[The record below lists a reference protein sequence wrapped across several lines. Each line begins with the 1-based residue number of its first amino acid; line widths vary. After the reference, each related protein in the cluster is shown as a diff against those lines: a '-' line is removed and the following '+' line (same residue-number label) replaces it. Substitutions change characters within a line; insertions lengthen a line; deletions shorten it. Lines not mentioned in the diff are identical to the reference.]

1 MDSRLSSPGSASR
14 RRRSRHY
21 RRPPSAWRWA
31 WRGLAL
37 VLLLPLLA
45 LAAGAGALWWS
56 LPARQESLSL
66 PGLSAP
72 VEVLLDSHGI
82 PRLRAANELDAA
94 MALGLLHA
102 RDRMFQ
108 MELMRRGAA
117 GRLAEIAG
125 SAVLRSDRLVRTLGL
140 ARRARED
147 LATLP
152 AETRAVLEA
161 YAAGVNAWIAARGRF
176 AAPEFLLLGAPEP
189 WVPEHSLLWGKV
201 MGLWLSGNYRE
212 ELDRARLATILPAA
226 RLAELW
232 PEDTS
237 PGRPDRVVP
246 DRAAALDGGHLAR
259 LAAALPRFP
268 EPFTLP
274 GSASNAWAVTGA
286 HSASGAPL
294 LANDPHL
301 GFQAPILW
309 YLARVEL
316 PGGRFLAGAT
326 APGVPFMVIGRN
338 ESLAWGFTTTTSD
351 TQDVFVERLAGE
363 DRYEAPG
370 GPLPFAERME
380 TIRLRGAAPVRLRVR
395 ETRHGPVISDLD
407 AEPPRDTVLAV
418 AMANLAP
425 GDTAAAGL
433 LALNRARTLEEA
445 QAAASLITSPPQ
457 NLTVAEAPRAG
468 GAAGGRVGMFLTG
481 RTPLR
486 RAGDGT
492 LPAPGWDGS
501 HDWLGWVPFAEL
513 PHVPAPESGV
523 VANANNRVAPPD
535 HPVFLGQHWPADW
548 RFRRIGELLAAVPKQ
563 DAAGFAA
570 MQLDTVSLFARAVL
584 AEDGKLHRL
593 PRPEGLA
600 GRALDLLLAW
610 DGDIGADRP
619 EPLIFNAFTR
629 QLGRLALAAGGVPPG
644 LAEARSGFLRRLLG
658 PGEEGAAWCLG
669 DCTVLA
675 GRALTEA
682 VAGLAAQ
689 LGPNPGAWRW
699 GALHQARFEHPLLRA
714 IPWLRDRARLEVP
727 TGGDEATLSRG
738 GMGPASFAHVH
749 GAGLRLVA
757 DLASSAGVQAIIA
770 TGQSGHPLSPHWA
783 DLLPLWQ
790 AGETLSL
797 GPAAVAEGGRLSLRP

>member
-1 MDSRLSSPGSASR
+1 MDAPLSSSGSAAR
-14 RRRSRHY
+14 RRRPRHT
-21 RRPPSAWRWA
+21 RRLRSGWRWV

-37 VLLLPLLA
+37 LVLLPLL
-45 LAAGAGALWWS
+45 LAGAAAGALWWS
-56 LPARQESLSL
+56 LPTREATLTL

-72 VEVLLDSHGI
+72 VEVAFDTHGI
-82 PRLRAANELDAA
+82 PRLRAANERDAA

-117 GRLAEIAG
+117 GRLAELAG
-125 SAVLRSDRLVRTLGL
+125 GAALRSDRLVRTLGL

-152 AETRAVLEA
+152 PETRGVLEA
-161 YAAGVNAWIAARGRF
+161 YATGVNAWIAARGRF
-176 AAPEFLLLGAPEP
+176 AAPEFIALGAPEP
-189 WVPEHSLLWGKV
+189 WAPEHSLLWGKI
-201 MGLWLSGNYRE
+201 MGLWLSGNWRE
-212 ELDRARLATILPAA
+212 ELDRARLATLLPPE
-226 RLAELW
+226 RLAALT
-232 PEDTS
+232 PEDHT
-237 PGRPDRVVP
+237 PGRPDQAVP
-246 DRAAALDGGHLAR
+246 ERGAFRDEGHLAR

-363 DRYEAPG
+363 GSYAAPG
-370 GPLPFAERME
+370 GPLPFAERRE
-380 TIRLRGAAPVRLRVR
+380 VIGLRGDAPVPLRVR

-433 LALNRARTLEEA
+433 QALNRARSLEAARE
-445 QAAASLITSPPQ
+445 AAALITTPSQ
-457 NLTVAEAPRAG
+457 NLMVAEASPG
-468 GAAGGRVGMFLTG
+468 GGRIGLFLTG

-492 LPAPGWDGS
+492 LPVPGWDGS

-513 PHVPAPESGV
+513 PHVVAPETGV
-523 VANANNRVAPPD
+523 LANANNRVAPPD
-535 HPVFLGQHWPADW
+535 HPVFLAHDWPADW
-548 RFRRIGELLAAVPKQ
+548 RFRRIGQLLGAAPRQ

-570 MQLDTVSLFARAVL
+570 MQMDTVSLFARAAL
-584 AEDGKLHRL
+584 AEDGVLRRL
-593 PRPEGLA
+593 PRPSGAA
-600 GRALDLLLAW
+600 GQALDLLLAW
-610 DGDIGADRP
+610 DGDARADRP
-619 EPLIFNAFTR
+619 EPLIFNAFAR

-644 LAEARSGFLRRLLG
+644 AWEARSRFLLG
-658 PGEEGAAWCLG
+658 LLSPGADAAAWCAG
-669 DCTVLA
+669 DCAALA
-675 GRALTEA
+675 GRALDAA
-682 VAGLAAQ
+682 VADLAASQ
-689 LGPNPGAWRW
+689 GPDPAAWRW
-699 GALHQARFEHPLLRA
+699 GALHRARFEHPLLRA
-714 IPWLRDRARLEVP
+714 IPLLRDWARREVP
-727 TGGDEATLSRG
+727 TGGDAETVARG
-738 GMGPASFAHVH
+738 GMGPGSFTHVH

-757 DLASSAGVQAIIA
+757 DLAAPAGIRAIIA
-770 TGQSGHPLSPHWA
+770 TGQSGHPLSAHWA

-790 AGETLSL
+790 AGGTVSL
-797 GPAAVAEGGRLSLRP
+797 GPEAPAEGGRLSLRP